1 MSCRSLNYREPLL
14 SIPEAARRIGVSTL
28 VFRRVLERGELEHLC
43 IGRRKRIAVSEL
55 ESYLRR
61 VRVRTAA

>member
-1 MSCRSLNYREPLL
+1 MSCRSAVSRDPLL
-14 SIPEAARRIGVSTL
+14 SIPEAARRIGISTL
-28 VFRRVLERGELEHLC
+28 VFRRVLDRGELEHLC
-43 IGRRKRIAVSEL
+43 IGGRKRIAVSEL